1 MIINGGSHKQSCNL
15 DGSGVEMIRT
25 VSSSYNFSQ
34 DCDAKEQV
42 KNSVSQGRGTLLYLG
57 HAGVPRVNLL
67 RRCNFGGFSFFG
79 RVVTSKRRAPS
90 SPRA

>member
-1 MIINGGSHKQSCNL
+1 MIINGGSHKQSCKL

-42 KNSVSQGRGTLLYLG
+42 KNSVSQGRDT
-57 HAGVPRVNLL
+57 
-67 RRCNFGGFSFFG
+67 
-79 RVVTSKRRAPS
+79 
-90 SPRA
+90 